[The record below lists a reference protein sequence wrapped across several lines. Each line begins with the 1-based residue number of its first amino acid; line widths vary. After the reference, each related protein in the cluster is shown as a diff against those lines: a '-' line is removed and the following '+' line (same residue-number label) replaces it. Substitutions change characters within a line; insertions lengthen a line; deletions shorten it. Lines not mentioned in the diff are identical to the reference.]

1 MVDPRA
7 RFLLKTLIERYII
20 DGQPVGS
27 RVLSRQSGLELSP
40 ATIRNVMADL
50 EEMGFITSPHTSAG
64 RVPTAKG
71 YRFFVDSLLV
81 VKPLDQSEISEL
93 QDQLQADRPQ
103 ALVSAAAQLLSSL
116 TQFAGVVAT
125 PRRREP
131 SFRHIEF
138 LRLSERRI
146 LLIIVTPDGDVQ
158 NRILHTDRQYTPSQL
173 IEASNFF
180 NDHYAGQPFAAI
192 RGLLAD
198 ELKQLREDV
207 VGLMTAAVDA
217 GDAALADNRDDLVV
231 SGEKN
236 LLSASDLSS
245 NMDRLRRLFEVFEQ
259 KTSLLHLL
267 DLSQRAHGVH
277 LFIGGESGLAPLAEC
292 IVITAPYEI
301 DGHVIGT
308 LGVIG
313 PTRMAYERVIPIVDV
328 TARLLSNAL
337 TQQSNEAGGSLQWQ
351 MRRGQTRRGS
361 NPSTR
366 PSRTGT
372 SRRCCRAIGPTSSSA
387 IPCSARYPGR

>member
-7 RFLLKTLIERYII
+7 QYLLKSLIERYII

-81 VKPLDQSEISEL
+81 VKPLDQGEISEL

-138 LRLSERRI
+138 LRLSERRV

-217 GDAALADNRDDLVV
+217 GDAALADSRDDLVV

-277 LFIGGESGLAPLAEC
+277 LFIGGESGLAPLDEC
-292 IVITAPYEI
+292 SVITAPYEI
-301 DGHVIGT
+301 DGQVIGT

-337 TQQSNEAGGSLQWQ
+337 TQQSNE
-351 MRRGQTRRGS
+351 R
-361 NPSTR
+361 
-366 PSRTGT
+366 
-372 SRRCCRAIGPTSSSA
+372 
-387 IPCSARYPGR
+387 

>member
-7 RFLLKTLIERYII
+7 QYLLKTLIERYII

-138 LRLSERRI
+138 LRLSERRVLVI
-146 LLIIVTPDGDVQ
+146 MVAPDGDVQ
-158 NRILHTDRQYTPSQL
+158 NRVIFTAHDYTSAQL
-173 IEASNFF
+173 LEASNFLTA
-180 NDHYAGQPFAAI
+180 HYAGLTLEEV
-192 RGLLAD
+192 R
-198 ELKQLREDV
+198 ERLKTEV
-207 VGLMTAAVDA
+207 
-217 GDAALADNRDDLVV
+217 AALPEDEREAARSLWAEVDEV
-231 SGEKN
+231 
-236 LLSASDLSS
+236 LS
-245 NMDRLRRLFEVFEQ
+245 
-259 KTSLLHLL
+259 
-267 DLSQRAHGVH
+267 RA
-277 LFIGGESGLAPLAEC
+277 
-292 IVITAPYEI
+292 
-301 DGHVIGT
+301 
-308 LGVIG
+308 
-313 PTRMAYERVIPIVDV
+313 
-328 TARLLSNAL
+328 
-337 TQQSNEAGGSLQWQ
+337 
-351 MRRGQTRRGS
+351 
-361 NPSTR
+361 
-366 PSRTGT
+366 
-372 SRRCCRAIGPTSSSA
+372 SRR
-387 IPCSARYPGR
+387 